1 MTATTLSPAPSTTDT
16 TAPDRQAALK
26 FITCGSVD
34 DGKST
39 LIGRLLV
46 DSRSVLQDQLDNV
59 SKSGSADLALFTDGL
74 SAEREQGIT
83 IDVAYRYFATPARK
97 FIIGDT
103 PGHEQYTRNM
113 VTAASSADAAVVLV
127 DATKLNWKDVA
138 DVTLLPQTRRHALL
152 LKLLRVPSIV
162 FAVNKL
168 DALEDPERTT
178 QATEAFTRIRDALE
192 RFAEQAGIRIAATIP
207 ISALQGHNVVGSN
220 PGWCGYEGA
229 SLLHLLEQLP
239 VTPAELAQPL
249 AFPVQWVEKFSNSS
263 NTHQGRRVFWGRVA
277 TGQAQVG
284 QSVTVFPSG
293 KSATIAQVL
302 NHVRQPATV
311 SANHSAGIVLD
322 RELDVSR
329 GDWLLADTAHLAP
342 RQNISGTVAW
352 MDDVPLVVGRTYW
365 ALHGHR
371 WIKAKVLRIN
381 HRLDINTLAQAP
393 AEALEPNAIG
403 HITLGLQQPMAALG
417 FGESRVWG
425 SLILVDTATHTTAGA
440 LLIE

>member
-1 MTATTLSPAPSTTDT
+1 MTTIAPIQAASS
-16 TAPDRQAALK
+16 AVALDRHAALK

-46 DSRSVLQDQLDNV
+46 DSRSVLQDQLENV
-59 SKSGSADLALFTDGL
+59 SKSGAADLALFTDGL

-83 IDVAYRYFATPARK
+83 IDVAYRYFNTAQRK
-97 FIIGDT
+97 FIIGDA

-127 DATKLNWKDVA
+127 DATKLNWKDVGE
-138 DVTLLPQTRRHALL
+138 VTLLPQTRRHALL

-168 DALEDPERTT
+168 DALENPALPGN
-178 QATEAFTRIRDALE
+178 ATEGFTRIREALE
-192 RFAEQAGIRIAATIP
+192 SFAAQAGIAVAATIP
-207 ISALQGHNVVGSN
+207 ISALQGHNVVTAT
-220 PGWCGYEGA
+220 PGWCGYQGA
-229 SLLHLLEQLP
+229 SLLRLLEQLP
-239 VTPAELAQPL
+239 VTPAELALPL
-249 AFPVQWVEKFSNSS
+249 AFPVQWVEKFSGSS
-263 NTHQGRRVFWGRVA
+263 DTSQGRRVFWGRLA
-277 TGQAQVG
+277 TGHAQVG

-293 KSATIAQVL
+293 KTATIAQVL
-302 NHVRQPATV
+302 NHVRQPERV

-329 GDWLLADTAHLAP
+329 GDWLLADTAVLAP
-342 RQNISGTVAW
+342 RQTISGTVAW
-352 MDDVPLVVGRTYW
+352 MDDAPLVVGRSYW

-381 HRLDINTLAQAP
+381 HRLDVNTLAQTDAT
-393 AEALEPNAIG
+393 ELEPNAIG
-403 HITLGLQQPMAALG
+403 HITLGLQQPIEALG
-417 FGESRVWG
+417 FDKSRVLG
-425 SLILVDTATHTTAGA
+425 SLILVDTASHTTAGA